1 MSNSE
6 IGLKKLDIQDLS
18 DWFRSGIKSEKKWG
32 IGTEHE
38 QFLYNSKHLTR
49 LGFDTQP
56 GIRIVLEEM
65 QAEGWEPV
73 LEEGHLIAL
82 SRNGA
87 TITLEPGG
95 QFELSGANLN
105 TVHETYAETK
115 EHLESLSELGKEL
128 GFYNLPIGFDPF
140 WKREDIPWMPK
151 ERYRYMK
158 AWMPKKGNLGLD
170 MMTRT
175 SSIQVNLDFSSEED
189 MVKKAQV
196 AQAFQPVI
204 MALFANSPFTENQPN
219 GYISYRSQVWEDT
232 DNDRCG
238 FLPFVFDEDFGF
250 DRWTEYLLDIPM
262 YFIFRNEEY
271 HSSNGMTFREYMD
284 KGQPFEA
291 TIEDWEV
298 HVSTVFPDIRLK
310 KYLELRGADAGDLGQ
325 ITALAAF
332 WVGLFYDQQA
342 LDKVHEM
349 SKEMGVDMICGLRA
363 QVPKNGL
370 GAEYKSVILLD
381 IARKLVETS
390 YEGLGRRAEKLGIE
404 SEQKYLK
411 PLQEIVTSG
420 KTVAERYLDKFHNEW
435 DGDLKQIFSSQQ

>member
-1 MSNSE
+1 MSNIE
-6 IGLKKLDIQDLS
+6 VDLKRLDIQDLS
-18 DWFRSGIKSEKKWG
+18 DWFRSGIKPETKWG

-38 QFLYNSKHLTR
+38 QFLYNRSDLTR
-49 LGFDTQP
+49 LGYDTQP
-56 GIRIVLEEM
+56 GIRSVLEEM
-65 QAEGWEPV
+65 QKEEWKPV
-73 LEEGHLIAL
+73 LEGGHLIAL
-82 SRNGA
+82 SKNGA

-95 QFELSGANLN
+95 QFELSGANFT

-115 EHLESLSELGKEL
+115 QHFEVLSALGDKL
-128 GFYNLPIGFDPF
+128 GFYNLPVGFDPF

-151 ERYRYMK
+151 ERYEYMK
-158 AWMPKKGNLGLD
+158 AWMPKKGELGLD

-175 SSIQVNLDFSSEED
+175 SSIQVNLDFSSEEG

-196 AQAFQPVI
+196 AQAFQPVV

-232 DNDRCG
+232 DKDRCG
-238 FLPFVFDEDFGF
+238 FLPFVFDKDFGF

-271 HSSNGMTFREYMD
+271 HPTNGMTFREYME
-284 KGQPFEA
+284 KRLPFEPS
-291 TIEDWEV
+291 IEDWEV

-310 KYLELRGADAGDLGQ
+310 KYLELRGADAGDLDQ

-332 WVGLFYDQQA
+332 WVGLLYDQKA
-342 LDKVHEM
+342 LDKVHGM
-349 SKEMGVDMICGLRA
+349 ALEMGVDMICGLRA

-370 GAEYKSVILLD
+370 RAEYKSVLLLD
-381 IARKLVETS
+381 VARQLVQTS
-390 YEGLGRRAEKLGIE
+390 YEGLGRRAIKLEIE

-411 PLQEIVTSG
+411 PLQEIVASG
-420 KTVAERYLDKFHNEW
+420 KTVAERYLDKYHNEW
-435 DGDLKQIFSSQQ
+435 GGDLKQILFEK

>member
-1 MSNSE
+1 MSN
-6 IGLKKLDIQDLS
+6 IDVRLKRLGFQDLS
-18 DWFRSGIKSEKKWG
+18 DWFRSGIKPKTEWG

-38 QFLYNSKHLTR
+38 QFLYNRKDFTR
-49 LGFDTQP
+49 LGYDTQP
-56 GIRIVLEEM
+56 GIRSVLEEM
-65 QAEGWEPV
+65 QKEGWEPV
-73 LEEGHLIAL
+73 LEGGHLIAL
-82 SRNGA
+82 SKNGA

-95 QFELSGANLN
+95 QFELSGANLT

-115 EHLESLSELGKEL
+115 QHLETLSALGDKL

-151 ERYRYMK
+151 ERYEYMK
-158 AWMPKKGNLGLD
+158 AWMPKKGKLGLD

-175 SSIQVNLDFSSEED
+175 SSIQVNLDFSSEEG

-196 AQAFQPVI
+196 AQAFQPVV
-204 MALFANSPFTENQPN
+204 MALFANSPFTENHPN

-232 DNDRCG
+232 DKDRCG
-238 FLPFVFDEDFGF
+238 FLPFVFDKDFGF

-271 HSSNGMTFREYMD
+271 HPTNGMTFREYME
-284 KGQPFEA
+284 KRHPFEPN
-291 TIEDWEV
+291 IEDWEV

-332 WVGLFYDQQA
+332 WVGLLYDQQA
-342 LDKVHEM
+342 LDKVHRM
-349 SKEMGVDMICGLRA
+349 ALEMGVEMICGLRA
-363 QVPKNGL
+363 QVPKMGL
-370 GAEYKSVILLD
+370 RAEYKSVLLLD
-381 IARKLVETS
+381 VARQLVQTS
-390 YEGLGRRAEKLGIE
+390 YEGLGRRAIKLEIE

-411 PLQEIVTSG
+411 PLQEIVASG
-420 KTVAERYLDKFHNEW
+420 KTVAERYLEKFHNEW
-435 DGDLKQIFSSQQ
+435 DGDLKQIFSSQH

>member
-1 MSNSE
+1 MSNIE
-6 IGLKKLDIQDLS
+6 VDLKRLDIQDLS
-18 DWFRSGIKSEKKWG
+18 DWFRSGIKSETKWG

-38 QFLYNSKHLTR
+38 QFLYNRKDFTR
-49 LGFDTQP
+49 LGYDTQP
-56 GIRIVLEEM
+56 GIRSVLEEM
-65 QAEGWEPV
+65 QKEGWKSV
-73 LEEGHLIAL
+73 LEGGHLIAL
-82 SRNGA
+82 SKNGA

-95 QFELSGANLN
+95 QFELSGANLT

-115 EHLESLSELGKEL
+115 QHLETLSALGDKL

-151 ERYRYMK
+151 ERYEYMK
-158 AWMPKKGNLGLD
+158 AWMPKKGKLGLD

-175 SSIQVNLDFSSEED
+175 SSIQVNLDFSSEEG
-189 MVKKAQV
+189 MVKKVQV
-196 AQAFQPVI
+196 AQAFQPVV
-204 MALFANSPFTENQPN
+204 MALFANSPFTENHPN
-219 GYISYRSQVWEDT
+219 GYISYRSHVWEDT

-238 FLPFVFDEDFGF
+238 FLPFVFDKDFGF

-271 HSSNGMTFREYMD
+271 HPTNGMTFREYME
-284 KGQPFEA
+284 KRHPFEP

-332 WVGLFYDQQA
+332 WVGLLYDQQA
-342 LDKVHEM
+342 LDKVHGM
-349 SKEMGVDMICGLRA
+349 ALEMGVDMICGLRA
-363 QVPKNGL
+363 QVPKMGL
-370 GAEYKSVILLD
+370 RAEYKSVLLLD
-381 IARKLVETS
+381 VTRQLVQTS
-390 YEGLGRRAEKLGIE
+390 YEGLGRRAIKLEIE

-411 PLQEIVTSG
+411 PLQEIVASG
-420 KTVAERYLDKFHNEW
+420 KTVAERYLEKFHNEW
-435 DGDLKQIFSSQQ
+435 DGDLKQIFSSQH